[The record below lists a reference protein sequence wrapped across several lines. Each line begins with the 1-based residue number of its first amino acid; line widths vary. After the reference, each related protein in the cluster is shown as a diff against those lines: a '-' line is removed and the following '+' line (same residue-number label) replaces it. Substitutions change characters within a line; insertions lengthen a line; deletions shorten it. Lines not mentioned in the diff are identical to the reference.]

1 MYYLQ
6 SRYYDPQIGRF
17 INADS
22 ILGENTGM
30 QAYDLYCYCGNS
42 PVQRIDILGCAWLS
56 AVLKVVAIAV
66 AVVVTVAHVVNG
78 VAALTQAD
86 YNRQHDTT
94 KLVTDQNLIDMKMGG
109 SWFADQGCGAAAV
122 HNAIILAGGT
132 SSLAEVVRFMQ
143 AHDLTLG
150 FAGVYF
156 TNMQLYLK
164 RKGYRNK
171 VYLTKLRNKLDS
183 KIKACKKQIAI
194 LAYKHSSSGHYVAIK
209 YSSEDKLFH
218 IYNDRVPTVPSVDDF
233 ISKKKYKP
241 LCLITLVK

>member
-6 SRYYDPQIGRF
+6 SRYYDPQLARF

-30 QAYDLYCYCGNS
+30 QAYNLYCYCGNS
-42 PVQRIDILGCAWLS
+42 PVQRIDILGCAWWS
-56 AVLKVVAIAV
+56 VLAKVVV
-66 AVVVTVAHVVNG
+66 AVVVVVAVAHVVNG
-78 VAALTQAD
+78 VASLTQAD

-109 SWFADQGCGAAAV
+109 SRFADQGCGAAAV

-171 VYLTKLRNKLDS
+171 VYLTKLKNKLDS
-183 KIKACKKQIAI
+183 KIKACKKKIAI
-194 LAYKHSSSGHYVAIK
+194 LAYKHSSGGHYVAIK

-218 IYNDRVPTVPSVDDF
+218 IYNDYASVVPSVDDF
-233 ISKKKYKP
+233 ISNNAYKP